1 MSKERLMTVDAERVV
16 AGLVRAGLLARVGS
30 NLYSIPADQAAL
42 PAKVE
47 GPEVYSAIE
56 RVFAAWIESTGRSR
70 VRLDPRRR
78 KLIRA
83 ALADYPIEDVLA
95 AVDGWRHSAHHRGE
109 NDRATVYNDLSLLL
123 RNGETIE
130 RFRDYSLG
138 VLNGRGERGST
149 DADRREQMM
158 SGMRESAQ
166 RQLGSG

>member
-1 MSKERLMTVDAERVV
+1 MEIDGKRLIQGLVSAGVLERV
-16 AGLVRAGLLARVGS
+16 GK
-30 NLYSIPADQAAL
+30 NLYSVPAQQARE
-42 PAKVE
+42 PASPAPMVE
-47 GPEVYSAIE
+47 MDGAETYAAVEY
-56 RVFAAWIESTGRSR
+56 VFAAWVESTGRSR
-70 VRLDPRRR
+70 VRLDDRRR
-78 KLIRA
+78 KLIRI
-83 ALADYPIEDVLA
+83 ALRDYPMEDVLA